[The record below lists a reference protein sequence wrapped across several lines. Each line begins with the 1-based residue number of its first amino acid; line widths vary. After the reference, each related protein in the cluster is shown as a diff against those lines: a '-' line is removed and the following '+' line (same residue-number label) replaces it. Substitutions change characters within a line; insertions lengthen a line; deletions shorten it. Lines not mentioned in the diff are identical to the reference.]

1 MLVGKNNFR
10 ALEIFLSSFFFS
22 FSISFS
28 FRSKNK
34 AERDAI
40 TATSQQTLRN
50 KKKHFVEIFF
60 LELRG
65 ANQGHFCVTLLPP
78 LPPPSIRR
86 AYFVGF
92 SSFFLPFSLAFIF
105 LYFFF
110 FLCFTPR
117 KLLVRFHCKI
127 GG

>member
-60 LELRG
+60 FRIVR
-65 ANQGHFCVTLLPP
+65 CKPRSLLCHPP
-78 LPPPSIRR
+78 PPPPS
-86 AYFVGF
+86 
-92 SSFFLPFSLAFIF
+92 SFHKTSVFCW
-105 LYFFF
+105 FFF
-110 FLCFTPR
+110 FFPSLFPR
-117 KLLVRFHCKI
+117 VYIPLLLFLSLLYTQKTTRSI
-127 GG
+127 SL